1 MKTNKLRIVAIV
13 MLMATM
19 TSCENLAREIFTN
32 SIFDLIDPDD
42 IGWRVE
48 PCSMTIRDTQGRYQD
63 VLFEA
68 DSVYYRDYY
77 PSSVRRP
84 IKNVELVDNG
94 AMVDTIRHYYY
105 EFTFAQNCFYTS
117 QNIDNIGLTLNFVLR
132 SWEPFELGKEYTF
145 EDKYDYFHK
154 EGALDSD
161 LSVTITH
168 PDVESVY
175 SDNYDKDI
183 LLRLTSIGNTKGGFM
198 TLDGEFE
205 FTLTNRED
213 PTDILHITN
222 GTFSNVA
229 FDGNPDYVLLP
240 NNGK

>member
-1 MKTNKLRIVAIV
+1 MIKASLSKLLVIVFTTIFI
-13 MLMATM
+13 
-19 TSCENLAREIFTN
+19 SCENIASDIFTN
-32 SIFDLIDPDD
+32 SIVDILNPSD

-48 PCSMTIRDTQGRYQD
+48 PCSMTINDSQGYYQD
-63 VLFEA
+63 VLLEA

-84 IKNVELVDNG
+84 IKNIEVVDNG
-94 AMVDTIRHYYY
+94 ATVDTIRHYFY
-105 EFTFAQNCFYTS
+105 EFTFAQNCSYTS
-117 QNIDNIGLTLNFVLR
+117 QNIDDIELTLNFVLR

-154 EGALDSD
+154 EGPLDSD

-168 PDVESVY
+168 PDGESVY

-183 LLRLTSIGNTKGGFM
+183 LLRLASTGNTKGGFM